1 MARPQVREVSGPE
14 RIQGIASPVST
25 YVRPAD
31 PARSPLHE
39 LAEGLASFDS
49 GLRTFLDSRKQETA
63 EADKARAIT
72 DFHRNNQKGYA
83 DAVREGLIPATASK
97 SYVEWYKR
105 QTGHLAGLK
114 LSDKFSIDYQQWEGR
129 DSEDPTAFGQFVS
142 GWMSQNVGQEQDP
155 NVLEGLAPH
164 LDRIATGGYDT
175 FNQERAASLRSKAQS
190 TSGAIMTDSLVRGAE
205 AGRVEGSV
213 DYDGLWSGLMTQ
225 REEAISKGERGEDF
239 DKLMVDSI
247 ILQAE
252 ESGDSD
258 MLKLLDKVTPGSE
271 LPMGRNPEVREK
283 RMRALDRIS
292 NKQASMATD
301 QAQLREKQEKQRHEQ
316 LLSEAVLKLSSG
328 EDVPEETITELSRRD
343 GEIRYKLAKYKKEYG
358 DLDTVE
364 DPQALMHLYEEIDG
378 GAGRKFVLDMRE
390 RGVIRDPA
398 TFLKAMDR
406 VDAVKKATQDG
417 GVFTSPTYK
426 DTVKFITNETGY
438 GELSLDGLKGL
449 STEGME
455 ALYDFRNMLLEWDLN
470 NPNSSLLEKEK
481 AAKEA
486 GELIRSRFR
495 EVTDPKLLEDGVRAQ
510 YQSEADD
517 AKAKEK
523 LSRLLP
529 EPKPEAQ
536 LQEEEGG
543 YIQNIADWW
552 NGEEEAEATTQY
564 GQTPP
569 FDTLS
574 DTTKQSLEAF
584 AKKKGLS
591 VEEAYGIISG
601 RAQKIATG
609 GTDPQTQSPSL
620 IDTAI
625 SNASRKGPV
634 SSFLDSLTLDDL
646 NPIKLLKNSV
656 QGFADNVNEFERGM
670 GQETM
675 RRPVWSSDDI
685 DPTTTNSISPATK
698 DKLSSLLQDPPKV
711 ERLTASNVPV
721 GPLLGLIGHTEGT
734 ARGDGYNETLGY
746 GAYTG
751 GDVNL
756 VGMTLGEI
764 DKLQTQ
770 MLRHPNNKWNS
781 SAVGF
786 YQIIRTT
793 MRKLNTKMG
802 LTDDMLFSPELQDQM
817 AMQLLEGRGLSKWQA
832 GKMSDEQF
840 MAGLSAEWASLP
852 KADGKGTYRGQRVG
866 TSTANL
872 RGVLGK
878 VRGTEVAS
886 LDPAI
891 GMSSEGD
898 PYANI
903 PDVDGSGNA
912 GQKQKFMEWNPD
924 PVGNHEENLQSIDP
938 QLGDMVRRAQAIA
951 GVKFVVGS
959 GKRDDAM
966 QKKAVEWGWSKT
978 NDSDHEHGSSVDLW
992 PIDENGAVKF
1002 DPAMQQDIIMAMK
1015 LAAKELGVELD
1026 IGAEWKSY
1034 KDKPHFG
1041 IKHK

>member
-31 PARSPLHE
+31 PGRSSLHE

-49 GLRTFLDSRKQETA
+49 GLRTFLDSRKQETE
-63 EADKARAIT
+63 EADKARAIA
-72 DFHRNNQKGYA
+72 DFHRNNQESFA
-83 DAVREGLIPATASK
+83 EAVRTGKIPPTASK

-129 DSEDPTAFGQFVS
+129 DSEDPAAFGQFVS
-142 GWMSQNVGQEQDP
+142 GWMTQNVGQEQDP

-190 TSGAIMTDSLVRGAE
+190 TSGAIMTDSLMRGAE

-258 MLKLLDKVTPGSE
+258 MLKLLDKATPGSE
-271 LPMGRNPEVREK
+271 LPMGKSPEVREK

-316 LLSEAVLKLSSG
+316 LLSEAVLKLSNG

-358 DLDTVE
+358 DLGTVE
-364 DPQALMHLYEEIDG
+364 DPQDLMQVYEEIDG
-378 GAGRKFVLDMRE
+378 GAGRKYVLDMRE
-390 RGVIRDPA
+390 KGVIRDPA

-417 GVFTSPTYK
+417 GIFTSPTYK
-426 DTVKFITNETGY
+426 DTVKIITNDTGS
-438 GELSLDGLKGL
+438 GPLSPMDATRGL
-449 STEGME
+449 SSEGLE
-455 ALYDFRNMLLEWDLN
+455 ALYDYRNMLLKWDLE
-470 NPNSSLLEKEK
+470 NPNSGILEKEK
-481 AAKEA
+481 AAREIGDIIRQRITVVDGGLGG
-486 GELIRSRFR
+486 GEYRS
-495 EVTDPKLLEDGVRAQ
+495 ETDSAE
-510 YQSEADD
+510 
-517 AKAKEK
+517 AKEEPQE
-523 LSRLLP
+523 LLP
-529 EPKPEAQ
+529 EPEPEVSVQ
-536 LQEEEGG
+536 VPEDDGG
-543 YIQNIADWW
+543 YLPQPIQDAWDWFT
-552 NGEEEAEATTQY
+552 GGDEEEAAPPQTQE
-564 GQTPP
+564 QSSAVESVP

-601 RAQKIATG
+601 RAQKLFGEAPAG
-609 GTDPQTQSPSL
+609 
-620 IDTAI
+620 
-625 SNASRKGPV
+625 
-634 SSFLDSLTLDDL
+634 
-646 NPIKLLKNSV
+646 
-656 QGFADNVNEFERGM
+656 
-670 GQETM
+670 
-675 RRPVWSSDDI
+675 I
-685 DPTTTNSISPATK
+685 DPTTTNSISPTTR
-698 DKLSSLLQDPPKV
+698 DKLSGLLQDPPKV

-734 ARGDGYNETLGY
+734 DKGDGYNETLGY

-781 SAVGF
+781 SAIGR

-793 MRKLNTKMG
+793 MRKLKTKMG
-802 LTDDMLFSPELQDQM
+802 LTDDMTFSPELQDQM

-938 QLGDMVRRAQAIA
+938 QLGDVVRRAQAIA

-1041 IKHK
+1041 IKRK

>member
-1 MARPQVREVSGPE
+1 MTRPQVREVSGPE

-83 DAVREGLIPATASK
+83 DAVREGLIPPTASK

-129 DSEDPTAFGQFVS
+129 DSEDPAAFGQFVS

-213 DYDGLWSGLMTQ
+213 DYDGLWSGLLAQ

-283 RMRALDRIS
+283 RMRALDRIG

-316 LLSEAVLKLSSG
+316 LLSEAVLKLSNG

-364 DPQALMHLYEEIDG
+364 DPQDLMHLYEEIDG

-390 RGVIRDPA
+390 KGVIRDPA

-406 VDAVKKATQDG
+406 VDAVKKATQG
-417 GVFTSPTYK
+417 GGIFTSPTYK
-426 DTVKFITNETGY
+426 DTARFITNETGY
-438 GELSLDGLKGL
+438 GDLSIDGLKGL

-455 ALYDFRNMLLEWDLN
+455 ALYDFRNMLLEWDLK
-470 NPNSSLLEKEK
+470 NPDSSLLEKEK

-495 EVTDPKLLEDGVRAQ
+495 KVTDPKLIEDGIRAQ

-517 AKAKEK
+517 AKAQEEPQE
-523 LSRLLP
+523 LLP
-529 EPKPEAQ
+529 EPEPSVQ
-536 LQEEEGG
+536 VQEEEGG
-543 YIQNIADWW
+543 YLPQPIQEAW
-552 NGEEEAEATTQY
+552 NWLTGGDDEEPKEQSSAVESV
-564 GQTPP
+564 P

-601 RAQKIATG
+601 RAQKLSGET
-609 GTDPQTQSPSL
+609 PS
-620 IDTAI
+620 
-625 SNASRKGPV
+625 G
-634 SSFLDSLTLDDL
+634 
-646 NPIKLLKNSV
+646 
-656 QGFADNVNEFERGM
+656 
-670 GQETM
+670 
-675 RRPVWSSDDI
+675 I
-685 DPTTTNSISPATK
+685 DPKTTNSISPATK

-734 ARGDGYNETLGY
+734 DKGDGYNETLGY

-781 SAVGF
+781 SAIGR

-793 MRKLNTKMG
+793 MRKLKTKMG
-802 LTDDMLFSPELQDQM
+802 LTDDMTFSPELQDQM

-938 QLGDMVRRAQAIA
+938 QLGDVVRRAQAIA

-1041 IKHK
+1041 IKRK